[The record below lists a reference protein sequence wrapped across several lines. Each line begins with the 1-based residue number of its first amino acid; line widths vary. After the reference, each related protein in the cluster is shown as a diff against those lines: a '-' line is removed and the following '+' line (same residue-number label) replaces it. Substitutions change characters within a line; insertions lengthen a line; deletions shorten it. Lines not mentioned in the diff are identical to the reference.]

1 VLPDPRPLSF
11 TPAPSVDLSSAIAE
25 SSVDGWDI
33 VLALLVVLIG
43 WIVSRYAARAMRS
56 LTNRVEGITPDMATL
71 ATRVVRTFVQVLGV
85 GVALTILG
93 AQIQPVIAAVVLVA
107 IVAALSL
114 RGIAENWAAGIVLQT
129 RRPIVA
135 GDAVELGGYTGTVR
149 EVNGHAVVIDTFDG
163 AVVHLPNSE
172 TLDNPIVN
180 RSSRMARRS
189 TAEVRVGRRTID
201 PTGLLQ
207 LISDRVQSVDG
218 VITDPPVVTAV
229 TALDEIRTTVVV
241 MFWHTPSE
249 AMRVTSDVI
258 LAISAALADVDPAAT
273 IVSPPPVL
281 APATPPPTR

>member
-1 VLPDPRPLSF
+1 MRPDPRVPGV
-11 TPAPSVDLSSAIAE
+11 TPAPSVDLSTAIAE

-43 WIVSRYAARAMRS
+43 WIVSRYAARATRS

-107 IVAALSL
+107 VVAALSL

-135 GDAVELGGYTGTVR
+135 GDTVELGGYTGTVR
-149 EVNGHAVVIDTFDG
+149 EVNGHAVVIETFDG

-180 RSSRMARRS
+180 RTTRMARRS
-189 TAEVRVGRRTID
+189 SAEVRVGRQSIA
-201 PTGLLQ
+201 PPELLQ
-207 LISDRVQSVDG
+207 LIVDRVPTVEG
-218 VITDPPVVTAV
+218 VLADPAVVAAVTAV
-229 TALDEIRTTVVV
+229 DESRITALV
-241 MFWHTPSE
+241 MFWHAPSD

-258 LAISAALADVDPAAT
+258 LAIGAALAEIDPAAT
-273 IVSPPPVL
+273 VVSPPPVL
-281 APATPPPTR
+281 APAAPPPTR